1 MKKQNQMCLFVTYKV
16 MDIGCKGYLKK
27 KTKLLEV
34 LWKMASRKK
43 AKVSWV
49 VLTFYLKIFCTEVK
63 LAVHQTQMIEIL
75 GNRYLKGIEGGA
87 KHEIIIFII
96 FLFAFLGRRL
106 LAVSQWTSD
115 RWETDKGE
123 FFMSQ
128 KVKGYVM

>member
-1 MKKQNQMCLFVTYKV
+1 MV
-16 MDIGCKGYLKK
+16 
-27 KTKLLEV
+27 
-34 LWKMASRKK
+34 SRKK

-75 GNRYLKGIEGGA
+75 GNRYLKGIEGDA

-106 LAVSQWTSD
+106 LAVSQ
-115 RWETDKGE
+115 
-123 FFMSQ
+123 
-128 KVKGYVM
+128 